1 MQCVFRRRLGYLRQ
15 YRLKQLS
22 NEVERTDPQL
32 RRIEKLR
39 ALLEAASAAGDNE
52 NAFSAAAAE
61 AIECDVVIEI
71 HKLLVGNL
79 IPMHLDRSDL
89 ATILKHTEYAR
100 AVVSLCV
107 MLLALALTCMLQL
120 LGRARGRRLS
130 FYAGG
135 DTAQTGAAL
144 QQ

>member
-1 MQCVFRRRLGYLRQ
+1 M
-15 YRLKQLS
+15 KQLS
-22 NEVERTDPQL
+22 NEVEQTDPQL

-39 ALLEAASAAGDNE
+39 VLLEAASAAGDNE
-52 NAFSAAAAE
+52 KAFSAAAAE
-61 AIECDVVIEI
+61 AIECDVVIEM

-79 IPMHLDRSDL
+79 IPMHLHRSDL

-100 AVVSLCV
+100 AVVLLCV
-107 MLLALALTCMLQL
+107 MLFALALTCMLQL
-120 LGRARGRRLS
+120 LGRARGRRPS

-135 DTAQTGAAL
+135 DTAQTGASL